1 MKVEV
6 VEFLKD
12 FKHKHREF
20 PAGTRCLAWQGLDG
34 WVALF
39 NGTQI
44 PVPRGFVGEIDSPA
58 VLKAVESRASAR
70 EEEYQTAKT

>member
-1 MKVEV
+1 MNVEV

-12 FKHKHREF
+12 FQHKHREF
-20 PAGTRCLAWQGLDG
+20 PAGTRCLAWQGIDG
-34 WVALF
+34 WTVLF
-39 NGTQI
+39 NGSQI
-44 PVPRGFVGEIDSPA
+44 PVPRNIVGTIDSPA